1 MNDDRELDAAFAAH
15 ADGALEEAYRRYAP
29 ALQAAAR
36 HVLGT
41 AGDARDCVHDAL
53 IRVWSNEGAYRAE
66 RGALRAFLDGLRAQ
80 RGDLAQTQR
89 GRVTSRSEQRAVSAP
104 AFGIDVAERVAIR
117 TALSTLPREQRDVI
131 ELAYWG
137 DFTQAEIV
145 DRGWAIPL
153 GTIKSRAALGLRKLA
168 RISEPTGFC
177 MNHIDQEA
185 ELYALG
191 MLDDDERGA
200 RRRTSATRATR
211 ARCGSARRSRRSRR

>member
-15 ADGALEEAYRRYAP
+15 VDGALEEAYRRHAP

-36 HVLGT
+36 HVLGS

-53 IRVWSNEGAYRAE
+53 IRVWSKEGAYRVE
-66 RGALRAFLDGLRAQ
+66 RGALRAFLMVCVRNEAI
-80 RGDLAQTQR
+80 
-89 GRVTSRSEQRAVSAP
+89 SRKRSAVRHVASEQRAVTGP

-137 DFTQAEIV
+137 DFTQAEISS
-145 DRGWAIPL
+145 RLGIPL

-168 RISEPTGFC
+168 RSLSPRDF
-177 MNHIDQEA
+177 
-185 ELYALG
+185 
-191 MLDDDERGA
+191 
-200 RRRTSATRATR
+200 S
-211 ARCGSARRSRRSRR
+211 

>member
-53 IRVWSNEGAYRAE
+53 VRVWAKEGAYRPE
-66 RGALRAFLDGLRAQ
+66 RGALRSFLMVCVRNEAISRKRSDVRHVATERRA
-80 RGDLAQTQR
+80 AAST
-89 GRVTSRSEQRAVSAP
+89 P
-104 AFGIDVAERVAIR
+104 AFGVDVAERVAIR
-117 TALSTLPREQRDVI
+117 SALGTLPREQRDVI

-137 DFTQAEIV
+137 DYTQAEIST
-145 DRGWAIPL
+145 RLGIPL

-168 RISEPTGFC
+168 RSLNKQDFV
-177 MNHIDQEA
+177 
-185 ELYALG
+185 
-191 MLDDDERGA
+191 
-200 RRRTSATRATR
+200 
-211 ARCGSARRSRRSRR
+211 

>member
-15 ADGALEEAYRRYAP
+15 VDGALEEAYRRHAP

-53 IRVWSNEGAYRAE
+53 IRVWSKEGAYRPE
-66 RGALRAFLDGLRAQ
+66 RGALRSFLMVCVRNEAI
-80 RGDLAQTQR
+80 
-89 GRVTSRSEQRAVSAP
+89 SRKRSAIRHVASEQRAVSAP

-117 TALSTLPREQRDVI
+117 TALATLPREQRDVI

-137 DFTQAEIV
+137 DYTQAEISS
-145 DRGWAIPL
+145 RLGIPL

-168 RISEPTGFC
+168 RTLNQRDF
-177 MNHIDQEA
+177 A
-185 ELYALG
+185 
-191 MLDDDERGA
+191 
-200 RRRTSATRATR
+200 
-211 ARCGSARRSRRSRR
+211 